1 MLFLRQEM
9 NTDTCTHSETKV
21 KYVLS
26 QMKATKTK
34 PSHSLKQA
42 DCEPKLVI
50 KFGDSGLN
58 VLKTY

>member
-1 MLFLRQEM
+1 M